1 MKYRILRQVG
11 RRGLLTPTFLPRSEL
26 LFCFPRGLSDVAAGS
41 SLTQEMRVV
50 AALALEGPADARRQ
64 CLLRGSPSVP
74 VCLLGAVTRKANS
87 RPAPGGTVPR
97 KSSWPPGVVDSL
109 VAHPGCEL
117 P

>member
-26 LFCFPRGLSDVAAGS
+26 LFCLPRGLSDVAAGS

-64 CLLRGSPSVP
+64 CLLRGSP
-74 VCLLGAVTRKANS
+74 LGARVSLGCGDTQSQQQARS
-87 RPAPGGTVPR
+87 RRDGPVGILLAPRGCAL
-97 KSSWPPGVVDSL
+97 SSGASGV
-109 VAHPGCEL
+109 
-117 P
+117 